1 MAAFTATQPDLLW
14 NEAAYHCFV
23 TMTTV
28 GYGDVTMSTQ
38 VPLTTPE
45 PPPSTS
51 LSPPLPPPPPPS
63 PSPSP
68 SPSPPTPRP
77 RPRPHRR
84 SHRARAPPSL
94 TTQEARFC

>member
-51 LSPPLPPPPPPS
+51 LSP
-63 PSPSP
+63 